1 MHFKLIIHLLW
12 TVSQQLSWKL
22 SKTAVLWPAL
32 CFVACTLEKS
42 RLTFSF
48 SVLESVPNSKACQ
61 KKQTKSQE
69 QQCPLCMGWKLPD
82 FDFWPDI
89 NPFGVLAGKGHIW
102 IQTLLGFYS
111 HSWCETR
118 LFIMRRKYKFKATLP
133 CFLNS
138 AVTFWHVDT
147 DWMASAFPFAD
158 LLVMGDKHDATC
170 PTCVFSRVSQ
180 GEGPILHFQRK
191 TRGFLEATTY
201 GKAAGKEIS
210 CQPFRDHV
218 LPSVIH
224 PIGWQA
230 VSPFESSDK
239 PRAMQFIVGVMTCV
253 CVLVCMSIRHFFFRL
268 LLKIHWWSS
277 MARLERLS

>member
-118 LFIMRRKYKFKATLP
+118 LFIMICPKKDYCEKEVQVQGHLAMFPEFCCDILACGHRLDGF
-133 CFLNS
+133 CFSLCR
-138 AVTFWHVDT
+138 
-147 DWMASAFPFAD
+147 P
-158 LLVMGDKHDATC
+158 
-170 PTCVFSRVSQ
+170 
-180 GEGPILHFQRK
+180 
-191 TRGFLEATTY
+191 
-201 GKAAGKEIS
+201 AG
-210 CQPFRDHV
+210 H
-218 LPSVIH
+218 
-224 PIGWQA
+224 GWQA
-230 VSPFESSDK
+230 RCHLPHLCFQPGVTRR
-239 PRAMQFIVGVMTCV
+239 RAH
-253 CVLVCMSIRHFFFRL
+253 S
-268 LLKIHWWSS
+268 
-277 MARLERLS
+277 ALSEENTWVPWGHYLW